1 MKNYKYTAL
10 MLNGKKSRGTI
21 TANDF
26 NDARRKLKEKKIRVL
41 ELKEHKESSLF
52 ANRKSSKKK
61 LKSDTISHFCR
72 QYGIIISSGINSIT
86 GLESLARR
94 SGNKILSEEIM
105 RLVNDIKSGSTLADS
120 MLDDKSKFPKLL
132 SAMVATG
139 EATGTLEEV
148 LKSMATFYERE
159 HRITQKIKNASTY
172 PVIVGIVSFA
182 MLFIFTSFIMP
193 QMMES
198 IVDVGATM
206 PPLSKF
212 IMNIGMFMKTY
223 WYIVLLV
230 ILIGILFIKK
240 YINTSVGRYNKDVLV
255 TKIPLLNKGINAI
268 VSMRFSKALYLF
280 VSTGFPLLQGLDY
293 IKESLNNSIAEK
305 AVQEAKEGVIRGETI
320 ADNLEKSRYF
330 DPVLIQMLSI
340 GEQTGQLENISN
352 QMSEFYEHESEIYLN
367 RMVSMI
373 EPIMIVMVGIMV
385 AFLVIGVFLPMLSI
399 YDAI

>member
-1 MKNYKYTAL
+1 MKNYKYSAL
-10 MLNGKKSRGTI
+10 MLNGKKIKGVI
-21 TANDF
+21 NANDF
-26 NDARRKLKEKKIRVL
+26 NDARQKLREKKLRVL
-41 ELKEHKESSLF
+41 ELKEHTEGTLF
-52 ANRKSSKKK
+52 KKRESKKK
-61 LKSDTISHFCR
+61 IKSDTISHFCR
-72 QYGIIISSGINSIT
+72 QYGIIIASGINSIT
-86 GLESLARR
+86 GLESLAQR
-94 SGNKILSEEIM
+94 SGNKVLSEEIN
-105 RLVNDIKSGSTLADS
+105 RIVGDLKAGATLADS

-148 LKSMATFYERE
+148 LKSMGSFYERE
-159 HRITQKIKNASTY
+159 HRINQIKNASTY
-172 PVIVGIVSFA
+172 PIIVGIVSFL

-193 QMMES
+193 SMMES
-198 IVDVGATM
+198 IIEVGAEM
-206 PPLSKF
+206 PPISQM
-212 IMNIGMFMKTY
+212 IMKIGEFMKNY
-223 WYIVLLV
+223 WYLVLLG
-230 ILIGILFIKK
+230 IIGLGLFIKQ
-240 YINTSVGRYNKDVLV
+240 YIKTPIGRYNKDVLV
-255 TKIPLLNKGINAI
+255 NKIPLLNKGINAI

-305 AVQEAKEGVIRGETI
+305 AVQKAKEGIIRGETL
-320 ADNLEKSRYF
+320 AENLDEAKYF

-352 QMSEFYEHESEIYLN
+352 QMSEFYEHEADIYLN

-373 EPIMIVMVGIMV
+373 EPIMIVLVGIMV

>member
-1 MKNYKYTAL
+1 MKNYKYIAL
-10 MLNGKKSRGTI
+10 MLNGKKIKGVI
-21 TANDF
+21 NANDF
-26 NDARRKLKEKKIRVL
+26 NDARQKLREKKLRVL
-41 ELKEHKESSLF
+41 ELKEHTEGTLF
-52 ANRKSSKKK
+52 KKRESKKK
-61 LKSDTISHFCR
+61 IKSDTISHFCR
-72 QYGIIISSGINSIT
+72 QYGIIIASGINSIT
-86 GLESLARR
+86 GLESLAQR
-94 SGNKILSEEIM
+94 SGNKVLSEEIN
-105 RLVNDIKSGSTLADS
+105 RIVGDLKAGATLADS

-148 LKSMATFYERE
+148 LKSMGSFYERE
-159 HRITQKIKNASTY
+159 HRINQKIKNASTY
-172 PVIVGIVSFA
+172 PIIVGIVSFL

-193 QMMES
+193 SMMES
-198 IVDVGATM
+198 IIEVGAEM
-206 PPLSKF
+206 PPISQM
-212 IMNIGMFMKTY
+212 IMKIGEFMKNY
-223 WYIVLLV
+223 WYLVLLG
-230 ILIGILFIKK
+230 IIGLGLFIKQ
-240 YINTSVGRYNKDVLV
+240 YIKTPIGRYNKDVLV
-255 TKIPLLNKGINAI
+255 NKIPLLNKGINAI

-305 AVQEAKEGVIRGETI
+305 AVQKAKEGIIRGETL
-320 ADNLEKSRYF
+320 AENLDEAKYF

-352 QMSEFYEHESEIYLN
+352 QMSEFYEHEADIYLN

-373 EPIMIVMVGIMV
+373 EPIMIILVGIMV

>member
-10 MLNGKKSRGTI
+10 MLNGKKAKGVI
-21 TANDF
+21 TAKDF
-26 NDARRKLKEKKIRVL
+26 NDARRRLKEKKIRVL
-41 ELKEHKESSLF
+41 EIKEHTQGSLF
-52 ANRKSSKKK
+52 NKKSSKKK
-61 LKSDTISHFCR
+61 LKADTVSHFCR

-94 SGNKILSEEIM
+94 AGNRTLSDEII
-105 RLVNDIKSGSTLADS
+105 RVVSDIKSGSTIADS
-120 MLDDKSKFPKLL
+120 MLDEKSKFPKLL

-148 LKSMATFYERE
+148 LKSMANFYERE
-159 HRITQKIKNASTY
+159 HRINQKIKNASTY
-172 PVIVGIVSFA
+172 PVIVGIVSFI

-198 IVDVGATM
+198 IIEVGAEM
-206 PPLSKF
+206 PPVSRV
-212 IMNIGMFMKTY
+212 IMSIGMFMKTY
-223 WYIVLLV
+223 WYLVLLG
-230 ILIGILFIKK
+230 IIGIFLLLKNYIKTP
-240 YINTSVGRYNKDVLV
+240 IGRYNKDILV

-305 AVQEAKEGVIRGETI
+305 SVQDAKDGIVRGETI
-320 ADNLEKSRYF
+320 ADNLEKREYF

-340 GEQTGQLENISN
+340 GEQTGQLENISD
-352 QMSEFYEHESEIYLN
+352 QMSEFYEHEADIYLN

-373 EPIMIVMVGIMV
+373 EPIMIVMVGVMV

>member
-1 MKNYKYTAL
+1 MKNYKYIAL
-10 MLNGKKSRGTI
+10 MLNGKKIKGVI
-21 TANDF
+21 NANDF
-26 NDARRKLKEKKIRVL
+26 NDARQKLREKKLRVL
-41 ELKEHKESSLF
+41 ELKEHTEGTLF
-52 ANRKSSKKK
+52 KKRESKKK
-61 LKSDTISHFCR
+61 IKSDTISHFCR
-72 QYGIIISSGINSIT
+72 QYGIIIASGINSIT
-86 GLESLARR
+86 GLESLAQR
-94 SGNKILSEEIM
+94 SGNKVLSEEIN
-105 RLVNDIKSGSTLADS
+105 RIVSDLKAGATLADS

-148 LKSMATFYERE
+148 LKSMGSFYERE
-159 HRITQKIKNASTY
+159 HRINQKIKNASTY
-172 PVIVGIVSFA
+172 PIIVGIVSFL

-193 QMMES
+193 SMMES
-198 IVDVGATM
+198 IIEVGAEM
-206 PPLSKF
+206 PPISQM
-212 IMNIGMFMKTY
+212 IMKIGEFMKNY
-223 WYIVLLV
+223 WYLVLLG
-230 ILIGILFIKK
+230 IIGLGLFIKR
-240 YINTSVGRYNKDVLV
+240 YIKTPIGRYNKDVLV
-255 TKIPLLNKGINAI
+255 NKIPLLNKGINAI

-305 AVQEAKEGVIRGETI
+305 AVQKAKEGIIRGETL
-320 ADNLEKSRYF
+320 AENLDEAKYF

-352 QMSEFYEHESEIYLN
+352 QMSEFYEHEADIYLN

-373 EPIMIVMVGIMV
+373 EPIMIILVGIMA

>member
-10 MLNGKKSRGTI
+10 TLNGKKTKGVI
-21 TANDF
+21 NANDF
-26 NDARRKLKEKKIRVL
+26 NDARQKLREKKLRVL
-41 ELKEHKESSLF
+41 ELKEHTEGTLF
-52 ANRKSSKKK
+52 KKRESKKK
-61 LKSDTISHFCR
+61 IKSDTISHFCR
-72 QYGIIISSGINSIT
+72 QYGIIIASGINSIT
-86 GLESLARR
+86 GLESLAQR
-94 SGNKILSEEIM
+94 SGNKVLSEEIN
-105 RLVNDIKSGSTLADS
+105 RIVSDLKAGATLADS

-148 LKSMATFYERE
+148 LKSMGSFYERE
-159 HRITQKIKNASTY
+159 HRINQKIKNASTY
-172 PVIVGIVSFA
+172 PIIVGIVSFL

-193 QMMES
+193 SMMES
-198 IVDVGATM
+198 IIEIGADI
-206 PPLSKF
+206 PLISQMVMK
-212 IMNIGMFMKTY
+212 IGEFMKNY
-223 WYIVLLV
+223 WYLVLLS
-230 ILIGILFIKK
+230 IIALALFIKR
-240 YINTSVGRYNKDVLV
+240 YIKTPIGRYNKDVLV
-255 TKIPLLNKGINAI
+255 NKIPLLNKGINAI

-305 AVQEAKEGVIRGETI
+305 AVQKAKEGIIRGETL
-320 ADNLEKSRYF
+320 ADNLNEEKYF

-352 QMSEFYEHESEIYLN
+352 QMSEFYEHEADIYLN

-373 EPIMIVMVGIMV
+373 EPIMIVLVGIMA

>member
-10 MLNGKKSRGTI
+10 MSNGKKTKGIIS
-21 TANDF
+21 ANDF
-26 NDARRKLKEKKIRVL
+26 NDARYRLKEKKIRAL
-41 ELKEHKESSLF
+41 EIKEHKQSFLLEE
-52 ANRKSSKKK
+52 KTSKKK

-72 QYGIIISSGINSIT
+72 QYGIIIASGINSIT
-86 GLESLARR
+86 GLESLAKR
-94 SGNKILSEEIM
+94 SGNKTLSEEII
-105 RLVNDIKSGSTLADS
+105 RIVNDIKSGSTLADS
-120 MLDDKSKFPKLL
+120 MLDNKSKFPKLL

-148 LKSMATFYERE
+148 LKSMASFYERE
-159 HRITQKIKNASTY
+159 HRITQKTKNASTY
-172 PVIVGIVSFA
+172 PTIVAIASFI

-198 IVDVGATM
+198 IIEIGAEM
-206 PPLSKF
+206 PPISQV
-212 IMNIGMFMKTY
+212 IMNIGIFMKTY
-223 WYIVLLV
+223 WYLVLAG
-230 ILIGILFIKK
+230 IIIGFLLLKQYIKTP
-240 YINTSVGRYNKDVLV
+240 IGRYNKDILINK
-255 TKIPLLNKGINAI
+255 TPLLGKGINAI

-280 VSTGFPLLQGLDY
+280 ISTGFPLLQGLDY

-305 AVQEAKEGVIRGETI
+305 SIQDAKEGIIRGETI
-320 ADNLEKSRYF
+320 ADNLEKSGYF

-352 QMSEFYEHESEIYLN
+352 QMSEFYEHEADIYLN
-367 RMVSMI
+367 RMVAMI
-373 EPIMIVMVGIMV
+373 EPIMIVLVGIMV

>member
-1 MKNYKYTAL
+1 MKNYKYSAL
-10 MLNGKKSRGTI
+10 MLNGKKVKGVIS
-21 TANDF
+21 ANDF
-26 NDARRKLKEKKIRVL
+26 NDARQKLREKKLRVL
-41 ELKEHKESSLF
+41 ELKEHTEGTLF
-52 ANRKSSKKK
+52 KKRESKKK
-61 LKSDTISHFCR
+61 IKSDTISHFCR
-72 QYGIIISSGINSIT
+72 QYGIIIASGINSIT
-86 GLESLARR
+86 GLESLAQR
-94 SGNKILSEEIM
+94 SGNKVLSEEIN
-105 RLVNDIKSGSTLADS
+105 RIVSDLKAGATLADS

-148 LKSMATFYERE
+148 LKSMGSFYERE
-159 HRITQKIKNASTY
+159 HRINQKIKNASTY
-172 PVIVGIVSFA
+172 PIIVGIVSFL

-193 QMMES
+193 SMMES
-198 IVDVGATM
+198 IIEVGAEM
-206 PPLSKF
+206 PPISQM
-212 IMNIGMFMKTY
+212 IMKIGEFMKNY
-223 WYIVLLV
+223 WYLVLLG
-230 ILIGILFIKK
+230 IIGLGLFIRR
-240 YINTSVGRYNKDVLV
+240 YIKTPIGRYNKDVLV
-255 TKIPLLNKGINAI
+255 NKIPLLNKGINAI

-305 AVQEAKEGVIRGETI
+305 AIQKAKEGIIRGETL
-320 ADNLEKSRYF
+320 AENLDEAKYF

-352 QMSEFYEHESEIYLN
+352 QMSEFYEHEADIYLN

-373 EPIMIVMVGIMV
+373 EPIMIILVGIMA

>member
-1 MKNYKYTAL
+1 MKNYKYIAL
-10 MLNGKKSRGTI
+10 MLNGKKIKGVI
-21 TANDF
+21 NANDF
-26 NDARRKLKEKKIRVL
+26 NDARQKLREKKLRVL
-41 ELKEHKESSLF
+41 ELKEHTEGTLF
-52 ANRKSSKKK
+52 KKRESKKK
-61 LKSDTISHFCR
+61 IKSDTISHFCR
-72 QYGIIISSGINSIT
+72 QYGIIIASGINSIT
-86 GLESLARR
+86 GLESLAQR
-94 SGNKILSEEIM
+94 SGNKVLSEEIN
-105 RLVNDIKSGSTLADS
+105 RIVGDLKAGATLADS

-148 LKSMATFYERE
+148 LKSMGSFYERE
-159 HRITQKIKNASTY
+159 HRINQKIKNASTY
-172 PVIVGIVSFA
+172 PIIIGIVSFL

-193 QMMES
+193 SMMES
-198 IVDVGATM
+198 IIEVGAEM
-206 PPLSKF
+206 PPISQM
-212 IMNIGMFMKTY
+212 IMKIGEFMKNY
-223 WYIVLLV
+223 WYLVLLG
-230 ILIGILFIKK
+230 IIGLGLFIKQ
-240 YINTSVGRYNKDVLV
+240 YIKTPIGRYNKDVLV
-255 TKIPLLNKGINAI
+255 NKIPLLNKGINAI

-305 AVQEAKEGVIRGETI
+305 AVQKAKEGIIRGETL
-320 ADNLEKSRYF
+320 AENLDEAKYF

-352 QMSEFYEHESEIYLN
+352 QMSEFYEHEADIYLN

-373 EPIMIVMVGIMV
+373 EPIMIILVGIMA

>member
-1 MKNYKYTAL
+1 MKNYKYSAL
-10 MLNGKKSRGTI
+10 MLNGKKIKGVI
-21 TANDF
+21 NANDF
-26 NDARRKLKEKKIRVL
+26 NDARQKLREKKLRVL
-41 ELKEHKESSLF
+41 ELKEHTEGTLF
-52 ANRKSSKKK
+52 KKRESKKK
-61 LKSDTISHFCR
+61 IKSDTISHFCR
-72 QYGIIISSGINSIT
+72 QYGIIIASGINSIT
-86 GLESLARR
+86 GLESLAQR
-94 SGNKILSEEIM
+94 SGNKVLSEEIN
-105 RLVNDIKSGSTLADS
+105 RIVGDLKAGATLADS

-148 LKSMATFYERE
+148 LKSMGSFYERE
-159 HRITQKIKNASTY
+159 HRINQKIKNASTY
-172 PVIVGIVSFA
+172 PIIVGIVSFL

-193 QMMES
+193 SMMES
-198 IVDVGATM
+198 IIEVGAEM
-206 PPLSKF
+206 PPISQM
-212 IMNIGMFMKTY
+212 IMKIGEFMKNY
-223 WYIVLLV
+223 WYLVLLG
-230 ILIGILFIKK
+230 IIGLGLFIKQ
-240 YINTSVGRYNKDVLV
+240 YIKTPIGRYNKDVLV
-255 TKIPLLNKGINAI
+255 NKIPLLNKGINAI

-305 AVQEAKEGVIRGETI
+305 AVQKAKEGIIRGETL
-320 ADNLEKSRYF
+320 AENLDEAKYF

-352 QMSEFYEHESEIYLN
+352 QMSEFYEHEADIYLN

-373 EPIMIVMVGIMV
+373 EPIMIILVGIIA

>member
-1 MKNYKYTAL
+1 MKSYKYSAL
-10 MLNGKKSRGTI
+10 MLNGKKIKGVI

-26 NDARRKLKEKKIRVL
+26 NDARKQLREKKVRVL
-41 ELKEHKESSLF
+41 ELKEDTERNLF
-52 ANRKSSKKK
+52 TKKDSKKR
-61 LKSDTISHFCR
+61 LKADTISHFCR

-86 GLESLARR
+86 GLESLAQR
-94 SGNKILSEEIM
+94 SGNKVLSQEIT
-105 RLVNDIKSGSTLADS
+105 RIVNDIKSGSTLSDS
-120 MLDDKSKFPKLL
+120 MLDEKSKFPKLL

-148 LKSMATFYERE
+148 LKSMASFYERE
-159 HRITQKIKNASTY
+159 HRITQKIKNASMY
-172 PVIVGIVSFA
+172 PIIVGIVSFI

-193 QMMES
+193 NMMES
-198 IVDVGATM
+198 ILEVGAEM
-206 PPLSKF
+206 PPISKM
-212 IMNIGMFMKTY
+212 IMNIGMFMKNY
-223 WYIVLLV
+223 WYLVLLV
-230 ILIGILFIKK
+230 IIGLALFIKQ
-240 YINTSVGRYNKDVLV
+240 YIKTPVGRHNKDILIN
-255 TKIPLLNKGINAI
+255 KIPLLNKGINAI
-268 VSMRFSKALYLF
+268 VSMRLSKALYLF

-305 AVQEAKEGVIRGETI
+305 AIQKAKEGIIRGETL
-320 ADNLEKSRYF
+320 ADNLDEAKYF

-352 QMSEFYEHESEIYLN
+352 QMSEFYEHEADIYLN

-373 EPIMIVMVGIMV
+373 EPIMIVLVGIMV

>member
-1 MKNYKYTAL
+1 MKNYKYSAL
-10 MLNGKKSRGTI
+10 MLNGKKIKGVI
-21 TANDF
+21 NANDF
-26 NDARRKLKEKKIRVL
+26 NDARQKLREKKLRVL
-41 ELKEHKESSLF
+41 ELKEHTEGTLF
-52 ANRKSSKKK
+52 KKRESKKK
-61 LKSDTISHFCR
+61 IKSDTISHFCR
-72 QYGIIISSGINSIT
+72 QYGIIIASGINSIT
-86 GLESLARR
+86 GLESLAQR
-94 SGNKILSEEIM
+94 SGNKVLSEEIN
-105 RLVNDIKSGSTLADS
+105 RIVSDLKAGATLADS

-148 LKSMATFYERE
+148 LKSMGSFYERE
-159 HRITQKIKNASTY
+159 HRINQKIKNASTY
-172 PVIVGIVSFA
+172 PIIVGIVSFL

-193 QMMES
+193 SMMES
-198 IVDVGATM
+198 IIEVGAEM
-206 PPLSKF
+206 PPISQM
-212 IMNIGMFMKTY
+212 IMKIGEFMKNY
-223 WYIVLLV
+223 WYLVLLG
-230 ILIGILFIKK
+230 IIGLGLFIRR
-240 YINTSVGRYNKDVLV
+240 YIKTPIGRYNKDVLV
-255 TKIPLLNKGINAI
+255 NKIPLLNKGINAI

-305 AVQEAKEGVIRGETI
+305 AVQKAKEGIIRGETL
-320 ADNLEKSRYF
+320 AENLDEAKYF

-352 QMSEFYEHESEIYLN
+352 QMSEFYEHEADIYLN

-373 EPIMIVMVGIMV
+373 EPIMIVLVGIMV

>member
-1 MKNYKYTAL
+1 MKNYKYSAL
-10 MLNGKKSRGTI
+10 MLNGKKVKGVIS
-21 TANDF
+21 ANDF
-26 NDARRKLKEKKIRVL
+26 NDARQKLREKKLRVL
-41 ELKEHKESSLF
+41 ELKEHTEGTLF
-52 ANRKSSKKK
+52 KKRESKKK
-61 LKSDTISHFCR
+61 IKSDTISHFCR
-72 QYGIIISSGINSIT
+72 QYGIIIASGINSIT
-86 GLESLARR
+86 GLESLAQR
-94 SGNKILSEEIM
+94 SGNKVLSEEIN
-105 RLVNDIKSGSTLADS
+105 RIVSDLKAGATLADS

-148 LKSMATFYERE
+148 LKSMGSFYERE
-159 HRITQKIKNASTY
+159 HRINQKIKNASTY
-172 PVIVGIVSFA
+172 PIIVGIVSFL

-193 QMMES
+193 SMMES
-198 IVDVGATM
+198 IIEVGAEM
-206 PPLSKF
+206 PPISQM
-212 IMNIGMFMKTY
+212 IMKIGEFMKNY
-223 WYIVLLV
+223 WYLVLLG
-230 ILIGILFIKK
+230 IIGLGLFIRR
-240 YINTSVGRYNKDVLV
+240 YIKTPIGRYNKDVLV
-255 TKIPLLNKGINAI
+255 NKIPLLNKGINAI

-305 AVQEAKEGVIRGETI
+305 AVQKAKEGIIRGETL
-320 ADNLEKSRYF
+320 AENLDEAKYF

-352 QMSEFYEHESEIYLN
+352 QMSEFYEHEADIYLN

-373 EPIMIVMVGIMV
+373 EPIMIILVGIMA

>member
-1 MKNYKYTAL
+1 MKNYKYIAL
-10 MLNGKKSRGTI
+10 MLNGKKIKGVI
-21 TANDF
+21 NANDF
-26 NDARRKLKEKKIRVL
+26 NDARQKLREKKLRVL
-41 ELKEHKESSLF
+41 ELKEHTEGTLF
-52 ANRKSSKKK
+52 KKRESKKK
-61 LKSDTISHFCR
+61 IKSDTISHFCR
-72 QYGIIISSGINSIT
+72 QYGIIIASGINSIT
-86 GLESLARR
+86 GLESLAQR
-94 SGNKILSEEIM
+94 SGNKVLSEEIN
-105 RLVNDIKSGSTLADS
+105 RIVGDLKAGATLADS

-148 LKSMATFYERE
+148 LKSMGSFYERE
-159 HRITQKIKNASTY
+159 HRINQKIKNASTY
-172 PVIVGIVSFA
+172 PIIVGIVSFL

-193 QMMES
+193 SMMES
-198 IVDVGATM
+198 IIEVGAEM
-206 PPLSKF
+206 PPISQM
-212 IMNIGMFMKTY
+212 IMKIGEFMKNY
-223 WYIVLLV
+223 WYLVLLG
-230 ILIGILFIKK
+230 IIGLGLFIKQ
-240 YINTSVGRYNKDVLV
+240 YIKTPIGRYNKDVLV
-255 TKIPLLNKGINAI
+255 NKIPLLNKGINAI

-305 AVQEAKEGVIRGETI
+305 VVQKAKEGIIRGETL
-320 ADNLEKSRYF
+320 AENLDEAKYF

-352 QMSEFYEHESEIYLN
+352 QMSEFYEHEADIYLN

-373 EPIMIVMVGIMV
+373 EPIMIILVGIMV

>member
-1 MKNYKYTAL
+1 MKNYKYIAL
-10 MLNGKKSRGTI
+10 MLNGKKIKGVI
-21 TANDF
+21 NANDF
-26 NDARRKLKEKKIRVL
+26 NDARQKLREKKLRVL
-41 ELKEHKESSLF
+41 ELKEHTEGTLF
-52 ANRKSSKKK
+52 KKRESKKK
-61 LKSDTISHFCR
+61 IKSDTISHFCR
-72 QYGIIISSGINSIT
+72 QYGIIIASGINSIT
-86 GLESLARR
+86 GLESLAQR
-94 SGNKILSEEIM
+94 SGNKVLSEEIN
-105 RLVNDIKSGSTLADS
+105 RIVGDLKAGATLADS

-148 LKSMATFYERE
+148 LKSMGSFYERE
-159 HRITQKIKNASTY
+159 HRINQKIKNASTY
-172 PVIVGIVSFA
+172 PIIVGIVSFL

-193 QMMES
+193 SMMES
-198 IVDVGATM
+198 IIEVGAEM
-206 PPLSKF
+206 PPISQM
-212 IMNIGMFMKTY
+212 IMKIGEFMKNY
-223 WYIVLLV
+223 WYLVLLG
-230 ILIGILFIKK
+230 IIGLGLFIKR
-240 YINTSVGRYNKDVLV
+240 YIKTPIGRYNKDVLV
-255 TKIPLLNKGINAI
+255 NKIPLLNKGINAI

-305 AVQEAKEGVIRGETI
+305 AVQKAKEGIIRGETL
-320 ADNLEKSRYF
+320 AENLDEAKYF

-352 QMSEFYEHESEIYLN
+352 QMSEFYEHEADIYLN

-373 EPIMIVMVGIMV
+373 EPIMIILVGIMA

>member
-1 MKNYKYTAL
+1 MKNYKYIAL
-10 MLNGKKSRGTI
+10 MLNGKKVKGVIS
-21 TANDF
+21 ANDF
-26 NDARRKLKEKKIRVL
+26 NDARQKLREKKLRVL
-41 ELKEHKESSLF
+41 ELKEHTEGTLF
-52 ANRKSSKKK
+52 KKRESKKK
-61 LKSDTISHFCR
+61 IKSDTISHFCR
-72 QYGIIISSGINSIT
+72 QYGIIIASGINSIT
-86 GLESLARR
+86 GLESLAQR
-94 SGNKILSEEIM
+94 SGNKVLSEEIN
-105 RLVNDIKSGSTLADS
+105 RIVSDLKAGATLADS

-148 LKSMATFYERE
+148 LKSMGSFYERE
-159 HRITQKIKNASTY
+159 HRINQKIKNASTY
-172 PVIVGIVSFA
+172 PIIVGIVSFL

-193 QMMES
+193 SMMES
-198 IVDVGATM
+198 IIEVGAEM
-206 PPLSKF
+206 PPISQM
-212 IMNIGMFMKTY
+212 IMKIGEFMKNY
-223 WYIVLLV
+223 WYLVLLG
-230 ILIGILFIKK
+230 IIGLGLFIKQ
-240 YINTSVGRYNKDVLV
+240 YIKTPIGRYNKDVLV
-255 TKIPLLNKGINAI
+255 NKIPLLNKGINAI

-305 AVQEAKEGVIRGETI
+305 AVQKAKEGIIRGETL
-320 ADNLEKSRYF
+320 AENLDEAKYF

-352 QMSEFYEHESEIYLN
+352 QMSEFYEHEADIYLN

-373 EPIMIVMVGIMV
+373 EPIMIILVGIMV

>member
-1 MKNYKYTAL
+1 MKNYKYIAL
-10 MLNGKKSRGTI
+10 MLNGKKIKGVI
-21 TANDF
+21 NANDF
-26 NDARRKLKEKKIRVL
+26 NDARQKLREKKLRVL
-41 ELKEHKESSLF
+41 ELKEHTEGTLF
-52 ANRKSSKKK
+52 KKRESKKK
-61 LKSDTISHFCR
+61 IKSDTISHFCR
-72 QYGIIISSGINSIT
+72 QYGIIIASGINSIT
-86 GLESLARR
+86 GLESLAQR
-94 SGNKILSEEIM
+94 SGNKVLSEEIN
-105 RLVNDIKSGSTLADS
+105 RIVSDLKAGATLADS

-148 LKSMATFYERE
+148 LKSMGSFYERE
-159 HRITQKIKNASTY
+159 HRINQKIKNASTY
-172 PVIVGIVSFA
+172 PIIVGIVSFL

-193 QMMES
+193 SMMES
-198 IVDVGATM
+198 IIEVGAEM
-206 PPLSKF
+206 PPISQM
-212 IMNIGMFMKTY
+212 IMKIGEFMKNY
-223 WYIVLLV
+223 WYLVLLG
-230 ILIGILFIKK
+230 IIGLGLFIKQ
-240 YINTSVGRYNKDVLV
+240 YIKTPIGRYNKDVLV
-255 TKIPLLNKGINAI
+255 NKIPLLNKGINAI

-305 AVQEAKEGVIRGETI
+305 AVQKAKEGIIRGETL
-320 ADNLEKSRYF
+320 AENLDEAKYF

-352 QMSEFYEHESEIYLN
+352 QMSEFYEHEADIYLN

-373 EPIMIVMVGIMV
+373 EPIMIILVGIIA

>member
-1 MKNYKYTAL
+1 MKNYKYIAL
-10 MLNGKKSRGTI
+10 MLNGKKIKGVIS
-21 TANDF
+21 ANDF
-26 NDARRKLKEKKIRVL
+26 NDARQKLREKKLRVL
-41 ELKEHKESSLF
+41 ELKEHTEGTLF
-52 ANRKSSKKK
+52 KKRESKKK
-61 LKSDTISHFCR
+61 IKSDTISHFCR
-72 QYGIIISSGINSIT
+72 QYGIIIASGINSIT
-86 GLESLARR
+86 GLESLAQR
-94 SGNKILSEEIM
+94 SGNKVLSEEIN
-105 RLVNDIKSGSTLADS
+105 RIVSDLKAGATLADS

-148 LKSMATFYERE
+148 LKSMGSFYERE
-159 HRITQKIKNASTY
+159 HRINQKIKNASTY
-172 PVIVGIVSFA
+172 PIIVGIVSFL

-193 QMMES
+193 SMMES
-198 IVDVGATM
+198 IIEVGAEM
-206 PPLSKF
+206 PPISQM
-212 IMNIGMFMKTY
+212 IMKIGEFMKNY
-223 WYIVLLV
+223 WYLVLLG
-230 ILIGILFIKK
+230 IIGLGLFIKQ
-240 YINTSVGRYNKDVLV
+240 YIKTPIGRYNKDVLV
-255 TKIPLLNKGINAI
+255 NKIPLLNKGINAI

-305 AVQEAKEGVIRGETI
+305 AVQKAKEGIIRGETL
-320 ADNLEKSRYF
+320 AENLDEAKYF

-352 QMSEFYEHESEIYLN
+352 QMSEFYEHEADIYLN

-373 EPIMIVMVGIMV
+373 EPIMIVLVGIMV

>member
-1 MKNYKYTAL
+1 MKNFKYTAI
-10 MLNGKKSRGTI
+10 MLNGKKTKGVI

-26 NDARRKLKEKKIRVL
+26 NDARRKLKEKKIRVI
-41 ELKEHKESSLF
+41 ELKEHTSGSLF
-52 ANRKSSKKK
+52 TKKNSKKK

-94 SGNKILSEEIM
+94 SGNKILSEEIT
-105 RLVNDIKSGSTLADS
+105 RIVNDIKAGSTIADS
-120 MLDDKSKFPKLL
+120 MLDDKSKFPRLL

-148 LKSMATFYERE
+148 LKSMASFYERE
-159 HRITQKIKNASTY
+159 HRINQKIKNAATY
-172 PVIVGIVSFA
+172 PIIVGIASFA

-198 IVDVGATM
+198 IIEVGAEM
-206 PPLSKF
+206 PPISQIIL
-212 IMNIGMFMKTY
+212 NIGLFMKTY
-223 WYIVLLV
+223 WYIVLAV
-230 ILIGILFIKK
+230 IIGGILFIKR
-240 YINTSVGRYNKDVLV
+240 YIKTPVGRYNKDLLIN
-255 TKIPLLNKGINAI
+255 KIPLLNKGINAI

-280 VSTGFPLLQGLDY
+280 ISTGFPLLQGIDF

-305 AVQEAKEGVIRGETI
+305 SVQDAKDGIIRGETI
-320 ADNLEKSRYF
+320 ADNLEKRGYF
-330 DPVLIQMLSI
+330 DSVLIQMLLI

-352 QMSEFYEHESEIYLN
+352 QMSEFYEHEADIYLN

-373 EPIMIVMVGIMV
+373 EPVMVILVGIMV
-385 AFLVIGVFLPMLSI
+385 AFLVIGIFLPMLSI

>member
-1 MKNYKYTAL
+1 MKNYKYSAL
-10 MLNGKKSRGTI
+10 MLNGKKVKGVIS
-21 TANDF
+21 ANDF
-26 NDARRKLKEKKIRVL
+26 NDVRQKLREKKLRVL
-41 ELKEHKESSLF
+41 ELKEHTEGTLF
-52 ANRKSSKKK
+52 KKRESKKK
-61 LKSDTISHFCR
+61 IKSDTISHFCR
-72 QYGIIISSGINSIT
+72 QYGIIIASGINSIT
-86 GLESLARR
+86 GLESLAQR
-94 SGNKILSEEIM
+94 SGNKVLSEEIN
-105 RLVNDIKSGSTLADS
+105 RIVSDLKAGATLADS

-148 LKSMATFYERE
+148 LKSMGSFYERE
-159 HRITQKIKNASTY
+159 HRINQKIKNASTY
-172 PVIVGIVSFA
+172 PIIVGIVSFL

-193 QMMES
+193 SMMES
-198 IVDVGATM
+198 IIEVGAEM
-206 PPLSKF
+206 PPISQM
-212 IMNIGMFMKTY
+212 IMKIGEFMKNY
-223 WYIVLLV
+223 WYLVLLG
-230 ILIGILFIKK
+230 IIGLGLFIRR
-240 YINTSVGRYNKDVLV
+240 YIKTPIGRYNKDVLV
-255 TKIPLLNKGINAI
+255 NKIPLLNKGINAI

-305 AVQEAKEGVIRGETI
+305 AVQKAKEGIIRGETL
-320 ADNLEKSRYF
+320 AENLDEAKYF

-352 QMSEFYEHESEIYLN
+352 QMSEFYEHEADIYLN

-373 EPIMIVMVGIMV
+373 EPIMIILVGIMA

>member
-1 MKNYKYTAL
+1 MKNYKYSAL
-10 MLNGKKSRGTI
+10 MLNGKKTKGVI

-26 NDARRKLKEKKIRVL
+26 NDARKRLREKKVRVL
-41 ELKEHKESSLF
+41 ELKEHTEGTLF
-52 ANRKSSKKK
+52 AKRDSKKK

-86 GLESLARR
+86 GLESLAKK
-94 SGNKILSEEIM
+94 SGNKILSQEIT
-105 RLVNDIKSGSTLADS
+105 RIVNDIKSGATLSDS
-120 MLDDKSKFPKLL
+120 MLDEKSKFPKLL

-148 LKSMATFYERE
+148 LKSMASFYERE

-172 PVIVGIVSFA
+172 PIIVSIVSFI
-182 MLFIFTSFIMP
+182 MLFVFTSFIMP
-193 QMMES
+193 NMMES
-198 IVDVGATM
+198 ILEVGAEM
-206 PPLSKF
+206 PPISQM
-212 IMNIGMFMKTY
+212 IMNIGMFMKNY
-223 WYIVLLV
+223 WYLILLV
-230 ILIGILFIKK
+230 IIGLALFIKQ
-240 YINTSVGRYNKDVLV
+240 YIKTPVGRHNKDVLIN
-255 TKIPLLNKGINAI
+255 KIPLLNKGINAI

-293 IKESLNNSIAEK
+293 IRESLNNSIAEK
-305 AVQEAKEGVIRGETI
+305 AVQKAKEGIIRGETL
-320 ADNLEKSRYF
+320 ADNLEESRYF
-330 DPVLIQMLSI
+330 DPILIQMLSI

-352 QMSEFYEHESEIYLN
+352 QMSEFYEHEADIYLN

-373 EPIMIVMVGIMV
+373 EPIMIVLVGIIV